1 MKVVTVARWKYSF
14 NNQSEVLNKPKT
26 PFVIITVVVWW
37 LRLIQAHR
45 LNAVKD
51 VEDNQTDQFCMM
63 LKTIK
68 QTSFI
73 QW

>member
-37 LRLIQAHR
+37 LRLIHAHR

-51 VEDNQTDQFCMM
+51 VEDNQTDQFHMM